1 VVGVGDV
8 SLARS
13 AARGVDATEVS
24 LALQAAIDGGI
35 DLIDVAPDADSERL
49 VGEAVRV
56 LRARDRAVVATRV
69 PALRD
74 LGKHVE
80 ASLRATRLEVLPLVQ
95 LPLSPPARATSRSAD
110 ELAELRARESA
121 VWVVQMAELRGACDK
136 LVREGKVLR
145 WSRWLDAYAADS
157 AAPDEADRPD
167 ASSTL
172 DPALDWLVATSV
184 PFSLCERGAEPLLT
198 GCVLARRPLAGGALA
213 GTLGPGVKLARTD
226 DRREL
231 PFEAIAVGVA
241 KLAALV
247 KREPPAARSCDAARE
262 QLDKNVR
269 PPHLECAT
277 VAELALRFAID
288 RGAIALPRLHRREHV
303 AEALAAAAAPPLSI
317 DVPNLDI

>member
-1 VVGVGDV
+1 M
-8 SLARS
+8 SLPRS
-13 AARGVDATEVS
+13 AARGVDAGEVS

-69 PALRD
+69 ETLRE
-74 LGKHVE
+74 LAKHVE

-95 LPLSPPARATSRSAD
+95 LPLPAPARAKSLLPRSAD
-110 ELAELRARESA
+110 ELAELRAREAA
-121 VWVVQMAELRGACDK
+121 VWTVQMAELRGACEN

-145 WSRWLDAYAADS
+145 WSRWLDAFDEQAVATDAPGAAG
-157 AAPDEADRPD
+157 
-167 ASSTL
+167 T
-172 DPALDWLVATSV
+172 DWLVATSV
-184 PFSLCERGAEPLLT
+184 PFNVCERAAEPLLAA

-213 GTLGPGVKLARTD
+213 GALGPGVKLARTD
-226 DRREL
+226 DRRDM
-231 PFEAIAVGVA
+231 PFEAIAAGVA
-241 KLAALV
+241 KLAAFV
-247 KREPPAARSCDAARE
+247 KREPPAARSCDGARE

-269 PPHLECAT
+269 PPHLECMT

-317 DVPNLDI
+317 DVPILDI